1 MSKITP
7 TTIETVTGKLV
18 DLLNPDPKQIC
29 IEDIA
34 WALSRMPRFTGH
46 TISKI
51 PLSVAQHSV
60 FVANRVKEI
69 ISEPM
74 DSEIYFGRS
83 DKNELI
89 LKALLHDASEIYT
102 SDIPSPVKKL
112 PGFYPLLRE
121 LEARIYDAMFLAFN
135 ISPVTAEEKNV
146 IKAADLYAQKLE
158 AHAYM
163 ISRGLNWDNLPNVSI
178 IELQN
183 FEDPLTNIEAYEKFL
198 EMFHNLTNGQFKCP
212 TKLG

>member
-1 MSKITP
+1 MQITP

-18 DLLNPDPKQIC
+18 DLLNPDPNQIC

-46 TISKI
+46 SISRI
-51 PLSVAQHSV
+51 PYSVAQHSV
-60 FVANRVKEI
+60 FVATRVAQFTN
-69 ISEPM
+69 
-74 DSEIYFGRS
+74 D
-83 DKNELI
+83 NQLI

-112 PGFYPLLRE
+112 PGFYPILRE
-121 LEARIYDAMFLAFN
+121 LEARIYEAMFIAFN
-135 ISPVTAEEKNV
+135 ISHVTEEEKKI
-146 IKAADLYAQKLE
+146 IKEADMYSQKLE

-163 ISRGLNWDNLPNVSI
+163 VSRGLNWDNLPNVSI

-183 FEDPLTNIEAYEKFL
+183 FEEPQTNIEAYENFL
-198 EMFHNLTNGQFKCP
+198 KMFHKLTNDKFKCP
-212 TKLG
+212 TKMG